1 VADEDVGI
9 MQGFSAVDAAAELA
23 QFVAYLDEADHA
35 PLIVEIRRR
44 IAEVLGARP
53 GEAVIDVGCGTGTA
67 LFALAE
73 VVGRDGRAVG
83 VDSSTGMIAVA
94 EQRRP
99 PSVEVVCASATAL
112 PFADDAFD
120 AYRAERVYQHLDDP
134 KLALAEARRVLRSG
148 GCIVL
153 AEPDWEGLLLD
164 EPEPLLMRNAVTAVS
179 ARAGATVGRRLRRLL
194 LEEEFEEVDVEVITS
209 TVTTFAVADRLILT
223 PILAQALAVGAV
235 DAAEVAALR
244 QRLTE
249 QDERGTFLLCLP
261 TFIASGTRP

>member
-1 VADEDVGI
+1 
-9 MQGFSAVDAAAELA
+9 
-23 QFVAYLDEADHA
+23 
-35 PLIVEIRRR
+35 
-44 IAEVLGARP
+44 
-53 GEAVIDVGCGTGTA
+53 
-67 LFALAE
+67 
-73 VVGRDGRAVG
+73 
-83 VDSSTGMIAVA
+83 
-94 EQRRP
+94 
-99 PSVEVVCASATAL
+99 
-112 PFADDAFD
+112 
-120 AYRAERVYQHLDDP
+120 
-134 KLALAEARRVLRSG
+134 
-148 GCIVL
+148 
-153 AEPDWEGLLLD
+153 
-164 EPEPLLMRNAVTAVS
+164 MRNAVTAVS